1 MVAEFK
7 KRMNRTRN
15 IFLNCLINE
24 KIRIELYRGKLN
36 KYVF

>member
-7 KRMNRTRN
+7 KRMRN

-24 KIRIELYRGKLN
+24 KMRIELYRGKLN